1 MKRTS
6 PPQRKDADQG
16 LIGEMMLAKT
26 MLEEKNEL
34 LDLKDRTIRELQTR
48 YKQLRS
54 ELAETRQEHEDF
66 ARETEAI
73 RDTAYDE
80 GRREAISEV
89 VRLAADYERT
99 AASPE
104 SGIHLFSRLIR
115 LFREKYGLEVI
126 EAAPER
132 IDPEV
137 HRVIEV
143 VREPESGVSR
153 LQVLAKGYR
162 VDGKLV
168 RPALVKVFEGSPKGA

>member
-6 PPQRKDADQG
+6 PSQGKDTTKD

-34 LDLKDRTIRELQTR
+34 LDRKDSLVRELQAQC
-48 YKQLRS
+48 KQLQS
-54 ELAETRQEHEDF
+54 ELAECRLKLEDL
-66 ARETEAI
+66 ALEAEAI
-73 RDTAYDE
+73 RDRALSE
-80 GRREAISEV
+80 GRHEAVSEV
-89 VRLAADYERT
+89 VRLAADYEKAEAR
-99 AASPE
+99 PE
-104 SGIHLFSRLIR
+104 SGVHLFSRLIR

-126 EAAPER
+126 DRVPER

-143 VREPESGVSR
+143 VREPGNGDSR

-162 VDGKLV
+162 VHGKLV
-168 RPALVKVFEGSPKGA
+168 CPALVKVYEGPPKGA